1 MSEGPQ
7 RGIPSI
13 ERTDGESADITVD
26 AIRVFT
32 ADVFEAAG
40 MARADAE
47 TVAENFL
54 WADSRGVDTH
64 GVQRIPWYL
73 AWFGKGIC
81 DPKAQMTVIRERPT
95 LLTGDGHSGLGQLV
109 ATRFV
114 ERMIPKA
121 LDSGL
126 CLGTIRMSND
136 WGCGGWYPHLAASA
150 GLVAM
155 ATTTS
160 IPNLAPYGSRT
171 KLFGNNPM
179 AFAFPR
185 RADPPILLDMA
196 LTPVALG
203 KVLRAQAE
211 GTELPSHWG
220 FQDRDG
226 NPTTDPV
233 EAMAGIIPA
242 IGGYKGTGL
251 AMITNLLAGVLSGS
265 AHSRNVEV
273 GRRGQFF
280 LFMDPDVVHPDGAKA
295 YYDAVEDL
303 VSQVRAVDVLPG
315 QAVYLPGEPEE
326 QQRQARLA
334 AGKIRYP
341 ASVVDGLRASAN
353 RLGLTFDLTD

>member
-1 MSEGPQ
+1 MSEARQ
-7 RGIPSI
+7 RGIPDI
-13 ERTDGESADITVD
+13 QRTEGESADITVD
-26 AIRVFT
+26 AIRAFT
-32 ADVFEAAG
+32 ADVFDAAG
-40 MARADAE
+40 MARSDAE

-73 AWFGKGIC
+73 KWFDQGIC
-81 DPKAQMTVIRERPT
+81 DPKAQMEVLRERPT
-95 LLTGDGHSGLGQLV
+95 LLTADGHSGLGQLV
-109 ATRFV
+109 ATRFA

-121 LDSGL
+121 KESGL

-150 GLVAM
+150 GLAAI

-185 RADPPILLDMA
+185 RSDPPILLDMA

-211 GTELPSHWG
+211 GTELPAEWG
-220 FQDRDG
+220 FKDRDG
-226 NPTTDPV
+226 NPTTDPAA
-233 EAMAGIIPA
+233 AMKGVIPA
-242 IGGYKGTGL
+242 IGAYKGTGL

-265 AHSRNVEV
+265 AHSAGVEV
-273 GRRGQFF
+273 GKRGQFF
-280 LFMDPDVVHPDGAKA
+280 LFMDPDVVHPDGADA
-295 YYDAVEDL
+295 YFDAVEDL

-326 QQRQARLA
+326 RQRQARLA
-334 AGKIRYP
+334 AGRIRYP
-341 ASVVDGLRASAN
+341 ASVVDGLRSSAE
-353 RLGLTFDLTD
+353 RLGLPFDLTG